1 VDLLLCSHLV
11 VVLKALYGHSSVV
24 AHITVDTVRRTLYEG
39 YTCQGDP
46 RLRAQEPMMPADPMT
61 GGDSLKVGL
70 PSRSDSRLSSGRPSP
85 VGSIGLGLNAWNR
98 PCGGQ
103 KLKDG
108 LRKLCNEVA
117 QRVNSA
123 VYLAS
128 LLKVMI
134 DFRFTARVPAS
145 EEGKALIAAFQRTIR
160 STPNTLATVSVAAV
174 VGPLDEVLKAE
185 VSPYLLLCWG
195 GVLCLGL
202 LIGDGDVIRMG
213 TSPWRWCWRICCLSA
228 WGPRC

>member
-1 VDLLLCSHLV
+1 
-11 VVLKALYGHSSVV
+11 
-24 AHITVDTVRRTLYEG
+24 
-39 YTCQGDP
+39 
-46 RLRAQEPMMPADPMT
+46 MM
-61 GGDSLKVGL
+61 
-70 PSRSDSRLSSGRPSP
+70 
-85 VGSIGLGLNAWNR
+85 GLGLTAWNC
-98 PCGGQ
+98 PCGCQ

-128 LLKVMI
+128 LLMVMI
-134 DFRFTARVPAS
+134 DFRSDARLPPS

-160 STPNTLATVSVAAV
+160 TTPNTLATVSVAAV

-185 VSPYLLLCWG
+185 VSPYLTPPVALG
-195 GVLCLGL
+195 PVLCLWWLMGERDRSCAL
-202 LIGDGDVIRMG
+202 PLAADVRVRGCGVRCVARTGI
-213 TSPWRWCWRICCLSA
+213 SPWRWCWRTCCSSA